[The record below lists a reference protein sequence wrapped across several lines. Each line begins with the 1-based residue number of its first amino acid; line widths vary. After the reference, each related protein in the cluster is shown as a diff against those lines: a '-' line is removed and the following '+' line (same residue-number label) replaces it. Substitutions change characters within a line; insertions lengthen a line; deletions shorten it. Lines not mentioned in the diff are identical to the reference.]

1 MILYLECIHSGRM
14 LSRIKDAVPLA
25 QPSSPLLFTR
35 ALSYPELAISYPEV
49 ALSYLEVALSYP
61 EVALP

>member
-1 MILYLECIHSGRM
+1 M